1 MPPIKPPRPMSSVTS
16 VGIGAVESE
25 PLPREREQV
34 TPPSGTQ
41 QQSALRQA
49 DVSLIL
55 TEIHRIEEKVDATIT
70 DLRATRAAVN
80 GVVLQVSDE
89 RGLQREAR
97 MRAMDRF
104 DALDRTVA
112 GLSEAVGSV
121 SAAVLRIEAAVG
133 QPPQRISLAR
143 ASQQH
148 ELTAAEL
155 TALEQGSGLFGVVG
169 RLVANDARS
178 AMAAGE
184 AAGTIAGQEAG
195 RQVARRSGVVVG
207 LVSTAGTVA
216 AATADHWVPL
226 VKALFGG

>member
-16 VGIGAVESE
+16 VGIGAVEES
-25 PLPREREQV
+25 PLPRDREQI

-41 QQSALRQA
+41 QQTALRQG

-55 TEIHRIEEKVDATIT
+55 TEIHRIEAKVDATIT

-80 GVVLQVSDE
+80 GTALQLSDE
-89 RGLQREAR
+89 RSTQRDAR
-97 MRAMDRF
+97 LRAMDRL
-104 DALDRTVA
+104 DAIDRTVA

-121 SAAVLRIEAAVG
+121 GAAVIRIEAAVG
-133 QPPQRISLAR
+133 QPPQKINIAR

-216 AATADHWVPL
+216 AATADHWVPI
-226 VKALFGG
+226 VKAVFGG